1 MKCNYEAEI
10 SNSTSYLS
18 SYMAID
24 KSKSKT
30 WHLMTAEYTYI
41 SPFDIYIKKT

>member
-10 SNSTSYLS
+10 SNSVSYLS
-18 SYMAID
+18 NYMAID